1 VSQPKWQSEGEALLT
16 CYSITKLMGESFKLH
31 AQALTGYEDA
41 MVAEAEQKLGS
52 PTPQLQPHTTEV
64 TAF

>member
-1 VSQPKWQSEGEALLT
+1 
-16 CYSITKLMGESFKLH
+16 MGESFKLH